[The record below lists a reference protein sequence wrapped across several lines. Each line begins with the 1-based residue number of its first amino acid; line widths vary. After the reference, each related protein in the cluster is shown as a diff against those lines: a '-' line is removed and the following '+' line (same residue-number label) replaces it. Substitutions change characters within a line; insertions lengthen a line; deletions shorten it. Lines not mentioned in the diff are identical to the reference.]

1 MNLHRPEEIEDLAK
15 KIVNERINDGQ
26 FDECDITMS
35 DLSKI
40 IEAIVSVLAGAFHT
54 RVEYKK

>member
-1 MNLHRPEEIEDLAK
+1 M
-15 KIVNERINDGQ
+15 NERINDGQ